1 MKFSN
6 VDPETASAV
15 YDMLWQPAAAGP
27 GGPKGT
33 PLKGGNPADYF
44 GDEEEDGTFDPDSTY
59 VWKGCAPNQGGYIP
73 DMYTGSAAVRP
84 RPAASAAVRAPGP
97 GPVHNSGAGT
107 AGPVRTSDNKGTR
120 NPAGTSVRNGG
131 QNTGGPRV
139 SNGTQNPAG
148 ASVRNGGQNT
158 GRPRVSNGT
167 QNPAGAS
174 VRNSEQKSGKLR
186 GNLAGQAQGRSP
198 VRNDG
203 QNTGK
208 LRGSISGQ
216 MQGRPPVES
225 SRQGPAAPSRT
236 PLTGEAAA
244 RLIGGHPVL
253 TPPFTAMND
262 PCFSS
267 IRPYAMSDRIMRG
280 LQVHTISGIRTMEG
294 YPLPPGNI
302 LLALFSKWLTEGSL
316 RMDRKGQKTVLILA
330 DSSIR
335 PDSRTEYELVQ
346 SLFRQKDSRT
356 LYDTDALRQWYQNHR
371 DECASL
377 SHRMASEGIQR
388 MAGLSMIG
396 FASESGEQ
404 PVLSRD
410 GRGLYGC
417 IRNMNIM
424 FSNLPAAMNKGL
436 FTEEQV
442 RELVIRAPLFLRQK
456 AMLAFLAEHRELAKY
471 NPALNSIGPLTS
483 FLGSAFMSGGT
494 PSGSPS

>member
-6 VDPETASAV
+6 VDSETASAV

-44 GDEEEDGTFDPDSTY
+44 GDEDEDGTFDPDSTY
-59 VWKGCAPNQGGYIP
+59 VWKGGAPNQGGYIP

-84 RPAASAAVRAPGP
+84 RP
-97 GPVHNSGAGT
+97 PVNNGAQ
-107 AGPVRTSDNKGTR
+107 
-120 NPAGTSVRNGG
+120 NPAGPSVHTGTQNAAGPSVRNGRNNTG
-131 QNTGGPRV
+131 RPRVNNGTQSPAAPSVLNGRQNTGGPRV
-139 SNGTQNPAG
+139 NNGTLAPA
-148 ASVRNGGQNT
+148 APSVHNVGQK
-158 GRPRVSNGT
+158 
-167 QNPAGAS
+167 A
-174 VRNSEQKSGKLR
+174 GKLR
-186 GNLAGQAQGRSP
+186 GNLAGQAQGRPP
-198 VRNDG
+198 VRNEG

-216 MQGRPPVES
+216 TQGRPPVSS
-225 SRQGPAAPSRT
+225 SRQGQAAPSRT

-267 IRPYAMSDRIMRG
+267 IRPYAMSGRIMRG
-280 LQVHTISGIRTMEG
+280 LQLHTISGIRTLEG

-330 DSSIR
+330 DPSIR

-346 SLFRQKDSRT
+346 SLFRQEDSRT

-417 IRNMNIM
+417 ILNMNIM

>member
-59 VWKGCAPNQGGYIP
+59 VWKGGAPNQGGYIP

-84 RPAASAAVRAPGP
+84 RP
-97 GPVHNSGAGT
+97 PVNNGAQ
-107 AGPVRTSDNKGTR
+107 
-120 NPAGTSVRNGG
+120 NPAGPSVHTGTQNAAGPSVRNGRNNTG
-131 QNTGGPRV
+131 RPRVNNGTQSPAAPSVLNGRQNTGGPRV
-139 SNGTQNPAG
+139 NNGTLAPA
-148 ASVRNGGQNT
+148 APSVHNVGQK
-158 GRPRVSNGT
+158 
-167 QNPAGAS
+167 A
-174 VRNSEQKSGKLR
+174 GKLR
-186 GNLAGQAQGRSP
+186 GNLAGQAQGRPP
-198 VRNDG
+198 VRNEG

-216 MQGRPPVES
+216 TQGRPPVSS
-225 SRQGPAAPSRT
+225 SRQGQAAPSRT

-267 IRPYAMSDRIMRG
+267 IRPYAMSGRIMRG
-280 LQVHTISGIRTMEG
+280 LQLHTISGIRTLEG

-330 DSSIR
+330 DPSIR

-346 SLFRQKDSRT
+346 SLFRQEDSRT

-417 IRNMNIM
+417 ILNMNIM

>member
-59 VWKGCAPNQGGYIP
+59 VWKGGAPNQGGYIP

-84 RPAASAAVRAPGP
+84 RP
-97 GPVHNSGAGT
+97 PVNNGAQ
-107 AGPVRTSDNKGTR
+107 
-120 NPAGTSVRNGG
+120 NPAGPSVHTGTQNAAGPSVRNG
-131 QNTGGPRV
+131 
-139 SNGTQNPAG
+139 
-148 ASVRNGGQNT
+148 RNNT
-158 GRPRVSNGT
+158 GRPRVNNGT
-167 QNPAGAS
+167 QSPAAPS
-174 VRNSEQKSGKLR
+174 VQNGRQNSGGPRVNNGTLAPAAPSVHNGGQKAGKLR
-186 GNLAGQAQGRSP
+186 GNLAGQAQGRPP
-198 VRNDG
+198 VRNEG

-216 MQGRPPVES
+216 TQGRPPVSS
-225 SRQGPAAPSRT
+225 SRQGQAAPSRT

-267 IRPYAMSDRIMRG
+267 IRPYAMSGRIMRG
-280 LQVHTISGIRTMEG
+280 LQLHTISGIRTLEG

-330 DSSIR
+330 APSIR

-417 IRNMNIM
+417 ILNMNIM

>member
-59 VWKGCAPNQGGYIP
+59 VWKGGAPNQGGYIP

-131 QNTGGPRV
+131 QNTGG
-139 SNGTQNPAG
+139 
-148 ASVRNGGQNT
+148 
-158 GRPRVSNGT
+158 PRVSNGT

>member
-59 VWKGCAPNQGGYIP
+59 VWKGGAPNQGGYIP

-131 QNTGGPRV
+131 QNTGG
-139 SNGTQNPAG
+139 
-148 ASVRNGGQNT
+148 
-158 GRPRVSNGT
+158 PRVSNGT

-417 IRNMNIM
+417 ILNMNIM

-471 NPALNSIGPLTS
+471 NPALTSIGPLTS

>member
-59 VWKGCAPNQGGYIP
+59 VWKGGAPNQGGYIP

-84 RPAASAAVRAPGP
+84 RP
-97 GPVHNSGAGT
+97 PVNNGAQ
-107 AGPVRTSDNKGTR
+107 
-120 NPAGTSVRNGG
+120 NPAGPSVHTGTQNAAGPSVRNGRNNTG
-131 QNTGGPRV
+131 RPRVNNGTQNPAAPSVQNGRQNTGGPRV
-139 SNGTQNPAG
+139 NNGTLAPA
-148 ASVRNGGQNT
+148 APSVHNGGQK
-158 GRPRVSNGT
+158 
-167 QNPAGAS
+167 A
-174 VRNSEQKSGKLR
+174 GKLR
-186 GNLAGQAQGRSP
+186 GNLAGQAQSRPP
-198 VRNDG
+198 VRNEG

-216 MQGRPPVES
+216 TQGSPPVSS
-225 SRQGPAAPSRT
+225 SRQGQAAPSRT

-267 IRPYAMSDRIMRG
+267 IRPYAMSGRIMRG
-280 LQVHTISGIRTMEG
+280 LQLHTISGIRTLEG

-330 DSSIR
+330 DPSIR

-346 SLFRQKDSRT
+346 SLFRQEDSRT

-417 IRNMNIM
+417 ILNMNIM

>member
-59 VWKGCAPNQGGYIP
+59 VWKGGAPNQGGYIP

-84 RPAASAAVRAPGP
+84 RP
-97 GPVHNSGAGT
+97 PVNNGAQ
-107 AGPVRTSDNKGTR
+107 
-120 NPAGTSVRNGG
+120 NPAGPSVHTGTQNAAGPSVRNGRNNTG
-131 QNTGGPRV
+131 RPRVNNGTQSPAAPSVQNGRQNTGGPRV
-139 SNGTQNPAG
+139 NNGTLAPA
-148 ASVRNGGQNT
+148 APSVHNGGQK
-158 GRPRVSNGT
+158 
-167 QNPAGAS
+167 A
-174 VRNSEQKSGKLR
+174 GKLR
-186 GNLAGQAQGRSP
+186 GNLAGQAQSRPP
-198 VRNDG
+198 VRNEG

-216 MQGRPPVES
+216 TQGRPPVIS
-225 SRQGPAAPSRT
+225 SRQGQAAPSRT

-267 IRPYAMSDRIMRG
+267 IRPYAMSGRIMRG
-280 LQVHTISGIRTMEG
+280 LQLHTISGIRTLEG

-330 DSSIR
+330 DPSIR

-346 SLFRQKDSRT
+346 SLFRQEDSRT

-417 IRNMNIM
+417 ILNMNIM

>member
-1 MKFSN
+1 M
-6 VDPETASAV
+6 
-15 YDMLWQPAAAGP
+15 
-27 GGPKGT
+27 
-33 PLKGGNPADYF
+33 
-44 GDEEEDGTFDPDSTY
+44 
-59 VWKGCAPNQGGYIP
+59 
-73 DMYTGSAAVRP
+73 
-84 RPAASAAVRAPGP
+84 
-97 GPVHNSGAGT
+97 
-107 AGPVRTSDNKGTR
+107 
-120 NPAGTSVRNGG
+120 
-131 QNTGGPRV
+131 
-139 SNGTQNPAG
+139 
-148 ASVRNGGQNT
+148 
-158 GRPRVSNGT
+158 
-167 QNPAGAS
+167 
-174 VRNSEQKSGKLR
+174 
-186 GNLAGQAQGRSP
+186 AGQAQGRPP
-198 VRNDG
+198 VRNEG

-216 MQGRPPVES
+216 TQGRPPVSS
-225 SRQGPAAPSRT
+225 SRQGQAAPSRT

-280 LQVHTISGIRTMEG
+280 LQLHTISGIRTLEG

-330 DSSIR
+330 DPSIR

-417 IRNMNIM
+417 ILNMNIM

>member
-44 GDEEEDGTFDPDSTY
+44 GDEDEDGTFDPDSTY
-59 VWKGCAPNQGGYIP
+59 VWKGGAPNQGGYIP

-84 RPAASAAVRAPGP
+84 RP
-97 GPVHNSGAGT
+97 PVNNGAQ
-107 AGPVRTSDNKGTR
+107 
-120 NPAGTSVRNGG
+120 NPAGPSVHTGTQNGR

-139 SNGTQNPAG
+139 NNGTLAPA
-148 ASVRNGGQNT
+148 APSVHNGGQK
-158 GRPRVSNGT
+158 
-167 QNPAGAS
+167 A
-174 VRNSEQKSGKLR
+174 GKLR
-186 GNLAGQAQGRSP
+186 GNLAGQAQGRPP
-198 VRNDG
+198 VRNEG

-216 MQGRPPVES
+216 TQGRPPVSS
-225 SRQGPAAPSRT
+225 SRQGQAAPSRT

-267 IRPYAMSDRIMRG
+267 ICPYAMSDRIMRG
-280 LQVHTISGIRTMEG
+280 LQLHTISGIRTLEG

-330 DSSIR
+330 DPSIR

-417 IRNMNIM
+417 ILNMNIM

>member
-44 GDEEEDGTFDPDSTY
+44 GDEDEDGTFDPDSTY
-59 VWKGCAPNQGGYIP
+59 VWKGGAPNQGGYIP

-84 RPAASAAVRAPGP
+84 RP
-97 GPVHNSGAGT
+97 PVNNGAQ
-107 AGPVRTSDNKGTR
+107 
-120 NPAGTSVRNGG
+120 NPAGPSVHTVTQNAAGPSVRNGRNNTG
-131 QNTGGPRV
+131 RPRVNNGTQSPAAPSVLNGRQNTGGPRV
-139 SNGTQNPAG
+139 NNGTLAPA
-148 ASVRNGGQNT
+148 APSVHNGGQK
-158 GRPRVSNGT
+158 
-167 QNPAGAS
+167 A
-174 VRNSEQKSGKLR
+174 GKLR
-186 GNLAGQAQGRSP
+186 GNLAGQAQSRPP
-198 VRNDG
+198 VRNEG

-216 MQGRPPVES
+216 TQGRPPVSS
-225 SRQGPAAPSRT
+225 SRQGQAAPSRT

-267 IRPYAMSDRIMRG
+267 IRPYAMSGRIMRG
-280 LQVHTISGIRTMEG
+280 LQLHTISGIRTLEG

-330 DSSIR
+330 DPSIR

-346 SLFRQKDSRT
+346 SLFRQEDSRT

-417 IRNMNIM
+417 ILNMNIM

>member
-44 GDEEEDGTFDPDSTY
+44 GDEDEDGTFDPDSTY
-59 VWKGCAPNQGGYIP
+59 VWKGGAPNQGGYIP

-84 RPAASAAVRAPGP
+84 RP
-97 GPVHNSGAGT
+97 PVNNGAQ
-107 AGPVRTSDNKGTR
+107 
-120 NPAGTSVRNGG
+120 NPAGPSVHTGTQNAAGPSVRNG
-131 QNTGGPRV
+131 
-139 SNGTQNPAG
+139 
-148 ASVRNGGQNT
+148 RNNT
-158 GRPRVSNGT
+158 GRPRVNNGT
-167 QNPAGAS
+167 QSPAAPS
-174 VRNSEQKSGKLR
+174 VQNGRQNSGGPRVNNGTLAPAAPSVHNGGQKAGKLR
-186 GNLAGQAQGRSP
+186 GNLAGQAQGRPP
-198 VRNDG
+198 VRNEG

-216 MQGRPPVES
+216 TQGRPPVSS
-225 SRQGPAAPSRT
+225 SRQGQAAPSRT

-267 IRPYAMSDRIMRG
+267 IRPYAMSGRIMRG
-280 LQVHTISGIRTMEG
+280 LQLHTISGIRTLEG

-330 DSSIR
+330 DPSIR

-346 SLFRQKDSRT
+346 SLFRQEDSRT

-417 IRNMNIM
+417 ILNMNIM